1 MPRVD
6 VDAVLRAKAPG
17 LASWLRAPLVRW
29 LRRTVHEREI
39 NHILDSFSHQPPRE
53 FIQSCFRTW
62 GVTYSIEG
70 LEALDP
76 AGRYLFAS
84 NHPFGGMDGMML
96 ADELA
101 GYFGDARVVVNDL
114 LMHLDPLRSL
124 WIPVNKHGHQSAEYA
139 RRFDEAFYGDL
150 DRKSV
155 V

>member
-76 AGRYLFAS
+76 AGGTCSPPTIRS
-84 NHPFGGMDGMML
+84 
-96 ADELA
+96 A
-101 GYFGDARVVVNDL
+101 GWTA
-114 LMHLDPLRSL
+114 
-124 WIPVNKHGHQSAEYA
+124 
-139 RRFDEAFYGDL
+139 
-150 DRKSV
+150 
-155 V
+155 